1 MCLMHEIQTRL
12 RLLGENNKEDLMMKK
27 LLAFTLLCLM
37 LLGTLSAGQ
46 ASSTL
51 PPERLVNLVHNC
63 PNTGKMLPEH
73 FDPYQNT
80 YLLTVAD
87 WVSRVTFTPTTSSP
101 NAVVTV
107 NGQMVASGQK
117 SQIIQMSNDPQAVQI
132 TVSVY
137 GANNMLVA
145 QNTYTVFL
153 QRRPSERRTR
163 VSAGFIEKFE
173 VSENIATVS
182 ADLVTLKYQ
191 DNTNFSTFT
200 NETYYLYKYKTSP
213 NCLFYYG
220 TKQNPIRSGDAY
232 AFAANYLNLGS
243 NLYYLVYIEDQI
255 VAILPYASD

>member
-1 MCLMHEIQTRL
+1 
-12 RLLGENNKEDLMMKK
+12 MMKK

-220 TKQNPIRSGDAY
+220 TKHNPIRSGDAY